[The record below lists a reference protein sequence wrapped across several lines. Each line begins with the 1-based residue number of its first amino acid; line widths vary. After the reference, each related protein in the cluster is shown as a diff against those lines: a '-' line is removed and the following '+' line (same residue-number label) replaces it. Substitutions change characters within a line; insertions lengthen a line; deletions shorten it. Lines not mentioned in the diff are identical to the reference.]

1 MSLCFIRELPCEA
14 DSADLLRRLSPL
26 PGLVFLDSSGAGP
39 GQDGRYDIL
48 SALPATSLR
57 QQGSTVLR
65 DGEPLPA
72 TPDLFSAVDAALREF
87 GGSAPAP
94 ALSQLPFQG
103 GAIGWFG
110 YRDAGAVGIYL
121 WAIIVDHHH
130 KHTRLFALPHCDPGT
145 LSRALSGLEAAP
157 ATPGSFSLTSTLESN
172 FDATSYAEAFARVQ
186 AYIHAG
192 DCYQVNLAQRFSAT
206 WQGDPLAAYLHLR
219 KHIHS
224 PFSAYLPHDDGA
236 VMSFSPERFLQLRD
250 GQVLTQPIK
259 GTRRRSPDPQ
269 QDAALARELEN
280 SAKDR
285 AENLMIVDLLRNDLG
300 TLCEIGS
307 VRVEKLFELR
317 SFTNVH
323 HLVSSVHGRLAQEHS
338 ALALLRNCFPGGSI
352 TGAPKRRAMQ
362 IIEELEPDARS
373 VYCGS
378 IGYIGFDRQ
387 MDSNIAIRTLQ
398 CEGEVIHCW
407 GGGGIVA
414 DSDCRAEYQ
423 EGIDKISNII
433 KLLEKIF

>member
-1 MSLCFIRELPCEA
+1 MSQCFIRELPYHA
-14 DSADLLRRLSPL
+14 DSADLLRRLSTL
-26 PGLVFLDSSGAGP
+26 RGRAFLDGSGAGP

-48 SALPATSLR
+48 SALPATCLR
-57 QQGSTVLR
+57 QQATTILR
-65 DGEPLPA
+65 DEQPIPP
-72 TPDLFSAVDAALREF
+72 TIDIFSAVDAALQEF
-87 GGSAPAP
+87 QGSGPEP
-94 ALSQLPFQG
+94 DLKNLPFQG

-110 YRDAGAVGIYL
+110 YRDAAVVGIYL
-121 WAIIVDHHH
+121 WAIIVDHHRQ
-130 KHTRLFALPHCDPGT
+130 HTLLFALPHCAPDT
-145 LSRALSGLEAAP
+145 LQQVQSCLEAA
-157 ATPGSFSLTSTLESN
+157 TVTVGSFSLTSALVSN
-172 FDATSYAEAFARVQ
+172 FDAQSYAEAFARVQ

-219 KHIHS
+219 QHIHS
-224 PFSAYLPHDDGA
+224 PFSAYLPHDRGA
-236 VMSFSPERFLQLRD
+236 VLSFSPERFLQLRG

-259 GTRRRSPDPQ
+259 GTRRRSPDPG
-269 QDAALARELEN
+269 QDTALASELES

-323 HLVSSVHGRLAQEHS
+323 HLVSSVHGRLGPQHS

-362 IIEELEPDARS
+362 IIDELEPDARN

-387 MDSNIAIRTLQ
+387 MDTNIAIRTLQ
-398 CEGEVIHCW
+398 CDDDAIHCW

-414 DSDCRAEYQ
+414 DSECGAEYQ

-433 KLLEKIF
+433 KLLDM

>member
-1 MSLCFIRELPCEA
+1 MSQCFIRELPYAA
-14 DSADLLRRLSPL
+14 DSADLLRRFSVL

-39 GQDGRYDIL
+39 SQDGRYDIL
-48 SALPATSLR
+48 SAMPVARLR
-57 QQGSTVLR
+57 QQGTTLLR
-65 DGEPLPA
+65 DEQPLPA
-72 TPDLFSAVDAALREF
+72 ATDMFSAVDAALQEF
-87 GGSAPAP
+87 QGSGPTAAI
-94 ALSQLPFQG
+94 SQLPFQG

-110 YRDAGAVGIYL
+110 YRDVAAVGIYL
-121 WAIIVDHHH
+121 WAVVVDHHRQ
-130 KHTRLFALPHCDPGT
+130 HTLLFALPQCDPGT
-145 LSRALSGLEAAP
+145 LQQVLSCLDSAP
-157 ATPGSFSLTSTLESN
+157 VAVGSFSLTSALVSN
-172 FDATSYAEAFARVQ
+172 FDAHSYAAAFAQVQ
-186 AYIHAG
+186 TYIHAG

-206 WQGDPLAAYLHLR
+206 WRGDPLAAYLHLR

-224 PFSAYLPHDDGA
+224 PFSAYLPHDRGA

-259 GTRRRSPDPQ
+259 GTRRRSPDPE

-300 TLCEIGS
+300 TLCDIGS

-323 HLVSSVHGRLAQEHS
+323 HLVSSVHGRLGPEHS

-362 IIEELEPDARS
+362 IIDELEPDARN

-387 MDSNIAIRTLQ
+387 MDTNIAIRTLQ
-398 CEGEVIHCW
+398 CEGDTIHCW

-414 DSDCRAEYQ
+414 DSECGAEYQ

-433 KLLEKIF
+433 KLLDMDS

>member
-1 MSLCFIRELPCEA
+1 MSQCFIRELPYAA
-14 DSADLLRRLSPL
+14 DSADLLCRFSTL
-26 PGLVFLDSSGAGP
+26 PGLVCLDSSGALP
-39 GQDGRYDIL
+39 SQDGRYDIL
-48 SALPATSLR
+48 SAMPVARLR
-57 QQGSTVLR
+57 QQGTTLLR
-65 DGEPLPA
+65 DEQPLPPA
-72 TPDLFSAVDAALREF
+72 TDMFSAVDAALQEF
-87 GGSAPAP
+87 QGSGPTAAI
-94 ALSQLPFQG
+94 SQLPFQG

-110 YRDAGAVGIYL
+110 YRDVAAVGIYL
-121 WAIIVDHHH
+121 WAVVVDHHRQ
-130 KHTRLFALPHCDPGT
+130 HTLLFALPQCDPGT
-145 LSRALSGLEAAP
+145 LQQVLSCLDSAP
-157 ATPGSFSLTSTLESN
+157 VAVGSFSLTSALVSN
-172 FDATSYAEAFARVQ
+172 FDAHSYAAAFAQVQ

-206 WQGDPLAAYLHLR
+206 WRGDPLAAYLHLR

-224 PFSAYLPHDDGA
+224 PFSAYLPHDRGA

-259 GTRRRSPDPQ
+259 GTRRRSPDPE
-269 QDAALARELEN
+269 QDTALARELEN

-300 TLCEIGS
+300 TLCDIGS

-323 HLVSSVHGRLAQEHS
+323 HLVSSVHGRLGPEHS

-362 IIEELEPDARS
+362 IIDELEPDARN

-387 MDSNIAIRTLQ
+387 MDTNIAIRTLQ
-398 CEGEVIHCW
+398 CEGDTIHCW

-414 DSDCRAEYQ
+414 DSECGAEYQ

-433 KLLEKIF
+433 KLLDMDS